1 MMNTEITRPVVMEVN
16 LSDFEHNISQIRARV
31 GEDVTIMP
39 VIKGNAYGTYLNKKL
54 DILNKFD
61 IVAVATVDEGV
72 DIRKLGYAKE
82 IFVLNQPFET
92 EIDKIV
98 QYGITVGISSYA
110 FAEQLGRIKSP
121 VRVHI
126 EIGTGMGRTGIHP
139 YRVDQY
145 IQSLPENIIV
155 EGVYTHLSSADN
167 DEEFTRNQIKSFHVA
182 VNTIEEMLGKVKYV
196 HCSASNGIV
205 NYPDAHFNLVRAGL
219 IMYGYA
225 SAEDTLKKIN
235 IRPITTL
242 KGKISFLKEVVA
254 GTSVGYGRSFITE
267 RESKIAT
274 VPMGYA
280 DGFRRVYSNGWKVMI
295 RGQKAPIVGKVCM
308 DSFMVDVT
316 DIEGVEAGD
325 EVIIWDNE
333 NITVEMLAEKCDTI
347 NYEILCSIG
356 DRVPRKYVY

>member
-1 MMNTEITRPVVMEVN
+1 MNMEITRPVVMEVS
-16 LSDFEHNISQIRARV
+16 LSNFEHNISQIRDRV
-31 GEDVTIMP
+31 GEEVTIMP

-54 DILNKFD
+54 EILNKFD

-72 DIRKLGYAKE
+72 DIRRLGYARE

-121 VRVHI
+121 VRVHV

-167 DEEFTRNQIKSFHVA
+167 DDEFTRSQLKSFNVA
-182 VNTIEEMLGKVKYV
+182 VNTMQEMLGELKYV

-205 NYPDAHFNLVRAGL
+205 NYPDSYFNLVRAGL

-225 SAEDTLKKIN
+225 SAEDTLKKID
-235 IRPITTL
+235 IKPVTTL
-242 KGKISFLKEVVA
+242 KGRISFLKEVVA

-280 DGFRRVYSNGWKVMI
+280 DGFRRVYSNGWEVLI

-316 DIEGVEAGD
+316 DIEGVQAGD

>member
-110 FAEQLGRIKSP
+110 FAEQLGRIKSL

-225 SAEDTLKKIN
+225 SAEDTLKKID

>member
-1 MMNTEITRPVVMEVN
+1 MEITRPIVMEVN
-16 LSDFEHNISQIRARV
+16 LANFEHNISQIRARV
-31 GEDVTIMP
+31 GDNVTIMP
-39 VIKGNAYGTYLNKKL
+39 VIKGNAYGTYLNKRL

-110 FAEQLGRIKSP
+110 FAEQLGRINSQ

-145 IQSLPENIIV
+145 IESLPANLIV

-167 DEEFTRNQIKSFHVA
+167 DDEFTQNQIRSFNVA
-182 VNTIEEMLGKVKYV
+182 VNTMKEMLGELKYI

-225 SAEDTLKKIN
+225 SAEDTLKKID
-235 IRPITTL
+235 IRPVTTL
-242 KGKISFLKEVVA
+242 KGRISFLKEVVA

-280 DGFRRVYSNGWKVMI
+280 DGFRRSYSNGWEVLI
-295 RGQKAPIVGKVCM
+295 RGQKAPIVGKICM

-316 DIEGVEAGD
+316 EIENVAAGD

-333 NITVEMLAEKCDTI
+333 NITVEMLAERCDTI

>member
-1 MMNTEITRPVVMEVN
+1 MEITRPVVMEVSLAN
-16 LSDFEHNISQIRARV
+16 FWHNISQIRERV
-31 GEDVTIMP
+31 GEGVTIMP
-39 VIKGNAYGTYLNKKL
+39 VVKGNAYGTYLNKRL
-54 DILNKFD
+54 EVLNKFD

-82 IFVLNQPFET
+82 IFVLNQPFVT
-92 EIDKIV
+92 EIDKII

-110 FAEQLGRIKSP
+110 FAEQLGQADSSI
-121 VRVHI
+121 RVHI

-145 IQSLPENIIV
+145 IKSLPENVIV
-155 EGVYTHLSSADN
+155 EGVYTHLSSADV
-167 DEEFTRNQIKSFHVA
+167 DDDFTKNQLRSFHAA
-182 VNTIEEMLGKVKYV
+182 VNTVQGMLGQLKYV

-205 NYPDAHFNLVRAGL
+205 NYPDSHFNLVRAGI

-225 SAEDTLKKIN
+225 SAEDTKEKID
-235 IRPITTL
+235 IRPVTAL
-242 KGKISFLKEVVA
+242 KARISFLKEVLA
-254 GTSVGYGRSFITE
+254 GTSIGYGRSFITE

-280 DGFRRVYSNGWKVMI
+280 DGFRRTYSNGWEVMI

-316 DIEGVEAGD
+316 DIESVAAGD

-333 NITVEMLAEKCDTI
+333 NITVEMLAERCDTI

>member
-1 MMNTEITRPVVMEVN
+1 MNTEITRPVVMEVN

-54 DILNKFD
+54 EILNKFD

-110 FAEQLGRIKSP
+110 FAEQLGRIKNK
-121 VRVHI
+121 VNVHI

-145 IQSLPENIIV
+145 IKSLPENIVV

-167 DEEFTRNQIKSFHVA
+167 DEEFTRNQIKSFNVA
-182 VNTIEEMLGKVKYV
+182 VNTMKEMLGELKYV

-225 SAEDTLKKIN
+225 SAEDTLNKID

-242 KGKISFLKEVVA
+242 KGRISFLKEVVA
-254 GTSVGYGRSFITE
+254 GTSVGYGRSFITT

-280 DGFRRVYSNGWKVMI
+280 DGFRRTYSNGWEVLI
-295 RGQKAPIVGKVCM
+295 RGKKAPIVGKICM

-316 DIEGVEAGD
+316 DIEDVAAGD

-333 NITVEMLAEKCDTI
+333 NITVEMLAERCDTI

>member
-1 MMNTEITRPVVMEVN
+1 MEITRPVVMEVN
-16 LSDFEHNISQIRARV
+16 LSNFAHNISKIREQV
-31 GEDVTIMP
+31 GNDVTIMP
-39 VIKGNAYGTYLNKKL
+39 VIKGNAYGTYLNKRL
-54 DILNKFD
+54 DILNQFD

-82 IFVLNQPFET
+82 IFVLNQPYET
-92 EIDKIV
+92 EIEKIV

-110 FAEQLGRIKSP
+110 FAEQLGKIKSS

-145 IQSLPENIIV
+145 IQSLPENLIV
-155 EGVYTHLSSADN
+155 EGVYTHLSSADS
-167 DEEFTRNQIKSFHVA
+167 DDDFTRNQIKSFHAA
-182 VNTIEEMLGKVKYV
+182 VNTMQEMLGKLKYI

-225 SAEDTLKKIN
+225 SAEDTLNKID
-235 IRPITTL
+235 IKPVTTL
-242 KGKISFLKEVVA
+242 KGRISFMKEVVA

-280 DGFRRVYSNGWKVMI
+280 DGFRRVYSNGWEVMI
-295 RGQKAPIVGKVCM
+295 RGQKAPIVGKICM

-316 DIEGVEAGD
+316 DIDDVATGD

-333 NITVEMLAEKCDTI
+333 NITVEMLAERCDTI

-356 DRVPRKYVY
+356 DRVPRKYIY

>member
-1 MMNTEITRPVVMEVN
+1 MDTGITRPIVMEVN
-16 LSDFEHNISQIRARV
+16 LSDFEHNISKIREQV

-54 DILNKFD
+54 EILNKFD
-61 IVAVATVDEGV
+61 IVAVATVDEAV
-72 DIRKLGYAKE
+72 DIRKLGYARE

-92 EIDKIV
+92 EIEKIV

-110 FAEQLGRIKSP
+110 FAEQLGKIKST
-121 VRVHI
+121 VRVHV

-145 IQSLPENIIV
+145 IKSLPENIVV

-167 DEEFTRNQIKSFHVA
+167 DDEFTRNQIKSFHAA
-182 VNTIEEMLGKVKYV
+182 VNTMQEMLGKLKYI

-225 SAEDTLKKIN
+225 SAQDTLNKID

-242 KGKISFLKEVVA
+242 KGRISFLKEVVA

-274 VPMGYA
+274 IPMGYA
-280 DGFRRVYSNGWKVMI
+280 DGFRRVYSNGWEVMI

-316 DIEGVEAGD
+316 DIEDVAAGD